1 MDIYL
6 TKTRGVMIPSSELDC
21 DKFADLDDGTYK
33 ASLVRPR
40 NLAFH
45 RKYMALIDVGFHMWN
60 PKEIIVTTRCGREL
74 KAEKNRERFRKD
86 IAIATGHYEMT
97 VNVRGEARAEARSIS
112 FAKMGELEFKDLYN
126 RTIDYLLAK
135 VVNGTKE
142 EIEKQVNQII
152 SFD

>member
-6 TKTRGVMIPSSELDC
+6 NKTRGVMIPSSELDC
-21 DKFADLDDGTYK
+21 DKFADLEEGTYK
-33 ASLVRPR
+33 ARLVKPR

-45 RKYMALIDVGFHMWN
+45 RKYFALLDVGFCMWN
-60 PKEIIVTTRCGREL
+60 PKEVIVTTRDGREL

-86 IAIATGHYEMT
+86 IAIATGYYELT
-97 VNVRGEARAEARSIS
+97 VNVRGEARAEAKSIS
-112 FAKMGELEFKDLYN
+112 FGRMSNEEFKDLYS

-142 EIEKQVNQII
+142 EIENQVNQII